1 MKQVMFKI
9 MLLLTVFFM
18 KIEMTNAASYRHAT
32 KHDVNSSVAQ
42 SVSSHTD
49 EAFNFIHTT
58 LDKTHDLFSTLTNH
72 NYSLGKELEE
82 RIQHND
88 EQNIN
93 FTLRLLLF
101 YHSLRE
107 VGLLKNKECLYP
119 STLIHCVIPSCEYY
133 VFAMRKIL
141 I

>member
-1 MKQVMFKI
+1 
-9 MLLLTVFFM
+9 MLLLAVIFM
-18 KIEMTNAASYRHAT
+18 RIETTTAASCRYT
-32 KHDVNSSVAQ
+32 NYDVNTSTAMSA
-42 SVSSHTD
+42 STD
-49 EAFNFIHTT
+49 ADETFNFIHAT
-58 LDKTHDLFSTLTNH
+58 LDKTHDLFSTLANH
-72 NYSLGKELEE
+72 NHSLGKELEE
-82 RIQHND
+82 RIHRND

-93 FTLRLLLF
+93 FSLRLLLF

-107 VGLLKNKECLYP
+107 VELLKDKECLYP

>member
-1 MKQVMFKI
+1 
-9 MLLLTVFFM
+9 MLLLAVIFM
-18 KIEMTNAASYRHAT
+18 RIETTTAASCRHT
-32 KHDVNSSVAQ
+32 NYDVNTST
-42 SVSSHTD
+42 VSSASTD
-49 EAFNFIHTT
+49 ADETFNFIHAT
-58 LDKTHDLFSTLTNH
+58 LDKTHDLFSTLANH
-72 NYSLGKELEE
+72 NHSLGKELEE
-82 RIQHND
+82 RIHRND

-93 FTLRLLLF
+93 FSLRLLLF

-107 VGLLKNKECLYP
+107 VELLKDKECLYP